1 VPGQSFGK
9 TWSFFG
15 FSGQVHVSCALPV
28 REQRPIKQNVPTD
41 LKVSPDFMLALLKG
55 GDLG

>member
-9 TWSFFG
+9 TWRFFG

-41 LKVSPDFMLALLKG
+41 LKVSPDFMLALLKERR
-55 GDLG
+55 